1 MKVINKAEANFNNKI
16 ILDFHKN
23 IKLLIVVNFLCVISL
38 LFFYTLFYYL
48 LKLLGLNSSTDILF
62 YIQAFDNLPSLNK
75 YIFCVLILITATIH
89 ELIHGLFF
97 YLFTGDRPKIGIK
110 SIYAYAGAPE
120 WYIHKNRFFI
130 ISLSPLVI
138 ITILAIIILSV
149 IPDSYFSI
157 VFLLFTLNAGSS
169 FGDIWVCIKLLNKP
183 KDTYINDSGI
193 VLSINY

>member
-75 YIFCVLILITATIH
+75 YIFFVLILITATIH

-157 VFLLFTLNAGSS
+157 VFLLFTLNAGGS

>member
-1 MKVINKAEANFNNKI
+1 MKAVNKADANFNNRI
-16 ILDFHKN
+16 VLDFHKN
-23 IKLLIVVNFLCVISL
+23 IKLLIVVNFLCVISV

-75 YIFCVLILITATIH
+75 YIFYVLILITAIIH

-97 YLFTGDRPKIGIK
+97 YIFTGDRPKIGFK
-110 SIYAYAGAPE
+110 SIYAYAGAPD
-120 WYIHKNRFFI
+120 WYIHKNKFFI

-157 VFLLFTLNAGSS
+157 VFLLFTLNAGGSL
-169 FGDIWVCIKLLNKP
+169 GDIWVCIKLLNKP
-183 KDTYINDSGI
+183 KDTYINDKGI

>member
-1 MKVINKAEANFNNKI
+1 MKAVNKADANFNNRI

-23 IKLLIVVNFLCVISL
+23 IKLLIVVNFLCVISI

-75 YIFCVLILITATIH
+75 YIFCVLILITAIIH

-97 YLFTGDRPKIGIK
+97 YIFTGDRPKIGFK
-110 SIYAYAGAPE
+110 SIYAYAGAPD
-120 WYIHKNRFFI
+120 WYIHKNKFFI

-149 IPDSYFSI
+149 IPDSCFPNCVFIVYFECRWEPWGYLGLHKI
-157 VFLLFTLNAGSS
+157 
-169 FGDIWVCIKLLNKP
+169 IKQ
-183 KDTYINDSGI
+183 TERYI
-193 VLSINY
+193 YQ

>member
-75 YIFCVLILITATIH
+75 YIFFVLILITATIH

-120 WYIHKNRFFI
+120 WYINKNRFFI

-157 VFLLFTLNAGSS
+157 VFLLFTLNAGGS

>member
-75 YIFCVLILITATIH
+75 YIFFVLILITATIH

-138 ITILAIIILSV
+138 ITILAIIILIV